1 MRGGPELKT
10 VAYYRSSIDSQ
21 ENSIGMQQNSVLTC
35 SIDMA
40 LIIDEEYIDEA
51 VSARKVSLKKR
62 PALQKLLQ
70 DINNN
75 DVGTLFLFKRD
86 RLARNVMEY
95 YEIYQILRNKKIN
108 VILTAPNEPPV
119 YYTPIGEYLELIMA
133 GMAQREGEQIIERLK
148 QTLKSNFQSG
158 KNPGRL
164 PYGFKWNKE
173 TKEIELVDEQVQ
185 IVKRIYQELVS
196 GKYESLKELCNVLG
210 LKENGKSWTSADIRK
225 IALNPTYIGLRTMNI
240 FGEDVTSKYER
251 LSIIDKNT
259 WEKACSIVTVLSP
272 KKIHQ
277 DYVFEQ
283 VLFPLQDLLIC
294 SKCNESLQKIKA
306 RRKENLKYKCLNHS
320 SVYVFKSTI
329 EPLVFERCKEYFHS
343 LLTSHFQELFNR
355 YEQNAK
361 KQVKQKIQ
369 TIEEKIQLMNEKLIT
384 KVDTWY
390 HETDAPYKEQK
401 EIEIMALYDELAKYK
416 KQKEQVIQE
425 LSDVKQLCEK
435 VSNYQSSMSLSYD
448 EIKENR
454 KLGSFFRDLIQQV
467 KTDGKE
473 CEIVFKHPFLRT
485 QEVLTS

>member
-1 MRGGPELKT
+1 
-10 VAYYRSSIDSQ
+10 
-21 ENSIGMQQNSVLTC
+21 MQQNSVLTR
-35 SIDMA
+35 SIDMT

-51 VSARKVSLKKR
+51 VSARKVGLKKR
-62 PALQKLLQ
+62 PALQKLLR

-164 PYGFKWNKE
+164 PYGYKWNKE

-196 GKYESLKELCNVLG
+196 GKYESLKELCSLLS
-210 LKENGKSWTSADIRK
+210 LKENGKPWTPSDIRK
-225 IALNPTYIGLRTMNI
+225 VVLNPTYIGLRTMNI
-240 FGEDVTSKYER
+240 FGEDVTSKYEK
-251 LSIIDKNT
+251 LSIVDKYI
-259 WEKACSIVTVLSP
+259 WEKAYSIVTVLSP
-272 KKIHQ
+272 PKTNQ

-283 VLFPLQDLLIC
+283 LLFPLQDLLIC
-294 SKCNESLQKIKA
+294 SKCQEPLQKVRA
-306 RRKENLKYKCLNHS
+306 RKKENLKYKCLHHS
-320 SVYVFKSTI
+320 SVYVMKDVM
-329 EPLVFERCKEYFHS
+329 ELLVFERCKEYFHS
-343 LLTSHFQELFNR
+343 LLTSHFHELFDR
-355 YEQNAK
+355 YEQNTK
-361 KQVKQKIQ
+361 KQINKKIQ
-369 TIEEKIQLMNEKLIT
+369 AAEDKIQLMNEKLIT
-384 KVDTWY
+384 KIDTWY
-390 HETDAPYKEQK
+390 HETDVPYKEQK
-401 EIEIMALYDELAKYK
+401 EIEIMALYDKLAKYK

-425 LSDVKQLCEK
+425 LSDVKQLREK
-435 VSNYQSSMSLSYD
+435 ISNYQSSMSLSYD

-454 KLGSFFRDLIQQV
+454 QLGSFFQDLIQQV
-467 KTDGKE
+467 KTDGKN

>member
-1 MRGGPELKT
+1 MKT

-21 ENSIGMQQNSVLTC
+21 ENSIEMQQNSVLTR

-51 VSARKVSLKKR
+51 VSARKVGLKKR
-62 PALQKLLQ
+62 PALQKLLR

-75 DVGTLFLFKRD
+75 DVGTVFLFKRD

-164 PYGFKWNKE
+164 PYGYKWNKE

-185 IVKRIYQELVS
+185 IVKRIYQELAS
-196 GKYESLKELCNVLG
+196 ETYESLKELCSVLG
-210 LKENGKSWTSADIRK
+210 LKENGKPWTPTDIRK

-240 FGEDVTSKYER
+240 FGEDVTSKYEK
-251 LSIIDKNT
+251 LSIIDKDI
-259 WEKACSIVTVLSP
+259 WEKAYSIVTVLSP
-272 KKIHQ
+272 PKTNQ

-283 VLFPLQDLLIC
+283 LLFPLQDLLIC
-294 SKCNESLQKIKA
+294 SKCQEPLQKVRA
-306 RRKENLKYKCLNHS
+306 RKKENLKYKCFHHS
-320 SVYVFKSTI
+320 SVYVMKDVM
-329 EPLVFERCKEYFHS
+329 ELLVFERCKEYFHS
-343 LLTSHFQELFNR
+343 LLTSHFHELFDR
-355 YEQNAK
+355 YEQNTK
-361 KQVKQKIQ
+361 KQINKKIQ
-369 TIEEKIQLMNEKLIT
+369 AAEDKIQFINEKLIT

-390 HETDAPYKEQK
+390 REIDAPYKEQK
-401 EIEIMALYDELAKYK
+401 EIEIIALYDGLAKYK
-416 KQKEQVIQE
+416 KQKEQVMQE
-425 LSDVKQLCEK
+425 LSDVKQLRDK
-435 VSNYQSSMSLSYD
+435 VSKYQSSMLLPYD
-448 EIKENR
+448 NIKEQLQLNA
-454 KLGSFFRDLIQQV
+454 FFQDLIQQV
-467 KTDGKE
+467 KTDGKT
-473 CEIVFKHPFLRT
+473 CEIVFKHPFLRI

>member
-1 MRGGPELKT
+1 MRGGCELKN
-10 VAYYRSSIDSQ
+10 VAYYRSSIDLQ
-21 ENSIGMQQNSVLTC
+21 ENSIEMQQNSVLTR

-51 VSARKVSLKKR
+51 ISARKVGLKKR

-70 DINNN
+70 DIKNNN
-75 DVGTLFLFKRD
+75 VGTLFLFKRD

-95 YEIYQILRNKKIN
+95 YEIYQILRNKNIN
-108 VILTAPNEPPV
+108 VVLTAPNEPPM

-148 QTLKSNFQSG
+148 QTLKTNFQSG

-164 PYGFKWNKE
+164 PYGYKWNKE
-173 TKEIELVDEQVQ
+173 TKEIELINEQIQ
-185 IVKRIYQELVS
+185 IVKMIFQELVAE
-196 GKYESLKELCNVLG
+196 KYESLKELCSVLG
-210 LKENGKSWTSADIRK
+210 LKENGKPWTSSDIRK
-225 IALNPTYIGLRTMNI
+225 IVFNPTYVGLRTMNI
-240 FGEDVTSKYER
+240 FGEDVISKYEK
-251 LSIIDKNT
+251 LSIIEKDI
-259 WEKACSIVTVLSP
+259 WEKACSIVTILSP
-272 KKIHQ
+272 SKTHQ

-294 SKCNESLQKIKA
+294 SKCNESLQKVKA
-306 RRKENLKYKCLNHS
+306 RKKENLKYKCLNHS
-320 SVYVFKSTI
+320 SVYVLKSTI
-329 EPLVFERCKEYFHS
+329 EPLVFERCKEYFDS
-343 LLTSHFQELFNR
+343 LLPAHCHELFNR

-425 LSDVKQLCEK
+425 SNDVKQLRKK

-448 EIKENR
+448 KIEKNR
-454 KLGSFFRDLIQQV
+454 QLGSFFQDLIQQV
-467 KTDGKE
+467 KTDGKN

-485 QEVLTS
+485 QEVLTP

>member
-1 MRGGPELKT
+1 MKT

-21 ENSIGMQQNSVLTC
+21 ENSIEMQQNSVLTR
-35 SIDMA
+35 SIDMT

-51 VSARKVSLKKR
+51 VSARKVGLKKR
-62 PALQKLLQ
+62 PALQKLLR

-164 PYGFKWNKE
+164 PYGYKWNKE

-196 GKYESLKELCNVLG
+196 GKYESLKELCSLLS
-210 LKENGKSWTSADIRK
+210 LKENGKPWAPSDIRK
-225 IALNPTYIGLRTMNI
+225 VVLNPTYIGLRTMNI
-240 FGEDVTSKYER
+240 FGEDVTSKYEK
-251 LSIIDKNT
+251 LSIVDKDI
-259 WEKACSIVTVLSP
+259 WEKAYSIVTVLSP
-272 KKIHQ
+272 PKTNQ

-283 VLFPLQDLLIC
+283 LLFPLQDLLIC
-294 SKCNESLQKIKA
+294 SKCQEPLQKVRA
-306 RRKENLKYKCLNHS
+306 RKKENLKYKCLHHS
-320 SVYVFKSTI
+320 SVYVMKDVM
-329 EPLVFERCKEYFHS
+329 ELLVFERCKEYFHS
-343 LLTSHFQELFNR
+343 LLTSHFHELFDR
-355 YEQNAK
+355 YEQNTK
-361 KQVKQKIQ
+361 KQINKKIQ
-369 TIEEKIQLMNEKLIT
+369 AAEDKIQLMNEKLIT
-384 KVDTWY
+384 KIDTWY
-390 HETDAPYKEQK
+390 HETDVPYKEQK
-401 EIEIMALYDELAKYK
+401 EIEIMALYDKLAKYK

-425 LSDVKQLCEK
+425 LSDVKQLREK
-435 VSNYQSSMSLSYD
+435 ISNYQSSMSLSYD

-454 KLGSFFRDLIQQV
+454 QLGSFFQDLIQQV
-467 KTDGKE
+467 KTDGKN

>member
-1 MRGGPELKT
+1 MKT

-21 ENSIGMQQNSVLTC
+21 ENSIEMQQNSVLTR

-62 PALQKLLQ
+62 PALQKLLK

-75 DVGTLFLFKRD
+75 DVGTVFLFKRD

-95 YEIYQILRNKKIN
+95 YEIYQIIRDKKIN
-108 VILTAPNEPPV
+108 VILTAPNEPPM

-164 PYGFKWNKE
+164 PYGYKWNKE

-185 IVKRIYQELVS
+185 IVKRIYQELVLE
-196 GKYESLKELCNVLG
+196 KYESLKELCSVLG
-210 LKENGKSWTSADIRK
+210 LKENGKPWFPVDIRK
-225 IALNPTYIGLRTMNI
+225 IVLNPTYIGLRTMNI
-240 FGEDVTSKYER
+240 FGEDVTSKYEK
-251 LSIIDKNT
+251 LSIIDKDI
-259 WEKACSIVTVLSP
+259 WEKAYSIVTILSP
-272 KKIHQ
+272 PRTNQ

-283 VLFPLQDLLIC
+283 LLFPLQELLIC
-294 SKCNESLQKIKA
+294 SKCNESLQKVKA
-306 RRKENLKYKCLNHS
+306 RKKENLKYKCLHHS
-320 SVYVFKSTI
+320 SVYVMKDVI
-329 EPLVFERCKEYFHS
+329 ESIVFERCKEYFHS
-343 LLTSHFQELFNR
+343 LLTSHFHKLFDR
-355 YEQNAK
+355 YEQNIQ
-361 KQVKQKIQ
+361 KQIKQKIQ
-369 TIEEKIQLMNEKLIT
+369 TVEEKLQFINGKLIA

-390 HETDAPYKEQK
+390 RENDTSYKEQK
-401 EIEIMALYDELAKYK
+401 EVEIMTLYDELAKYK
-416 KQKEQVIQE
+416 KQKEKVMQE
-425 LSDVKQLCEK
+425 LSDVKQLREK
-435 VSNYQSSMSLSYD
+435 VSIYQSSMSLSYD

-454 KLGSFFRDLIQQV
+454 QLGSFFRDLIQQV

>member
-1 MRGGPELKT
+1 MKT

-21 ENSIGMQQNSVLTC
+21 ENSIEMQQNSVLTR

-51 VSARKVSLKKR
+51 VSARKVGLKKR
-62 PALQKLLQ
+62 PALQKLLR

-75 DVGTLFLFKRD
+75 DVGTVFLFKRD

-95 YEIYQILRNKKIN
+95 YEIYQILRSKKIN

-164 PYGFKWNKE
+164 PYGYKWNKE

-185 IVKRIYQELVS
+185 IVKRIYQELAS
-196 GKYESLKELCNVLG
+196 ETYESLKELCSVLG
-210 LKENGKSWTSADIRK
+210 LKENGKPWTPTDIRK

-240 FGEDVTSKYER
+240 FGEDVTSKYEK
-251 LSIIDKNT
+251 LSIIDKDI
-259 WEKACSIVTVLSP
+259 WEKAYSIVTVLSP
-272 KKIHQ
+272 PKTNQ

-283 VLFPLQDLLIC
+283 LLFPLQDLLIC
-294 SKCNESLQKIKA
+294 SKCQEPLQKVRA
-306 RRKENLKYKCLNHS
+306 RKKENLKYKCLHHS
-320 SVYVFKSTI
+320 SIYVMKDVM
-329 EPLVFERCKEYFHS
+329 ELLVFERCKEYFHS
-343 LLTSHFQELFNR
+343 LLTSHFHELFDR
-355 YEQNAK
+355 YEQNTK
-361 KQVKQKIQ
+361 KQINKKIQ
-369 TIEEKIQLMNEKLIT
+369 AAEDKIQFINEKLIT

-390 HETDAPYKEQK
+390 REIDAPYKEQK
-401 EIEIMALYDELAKYK
+401 EIEIIALYDELAKYK
-416 KQKEQVIQE
+416 KQKEQVMQE
-425 LSDVKQLCEK
+425 LSDVKQLRDK
-435 VSNYQSSMSLSYD
+435 VSKYQSSMLLPYD
-448 EIKENR
+448 NIKEQLQLNA
-454 KLGSFFRDLIQQV
+454 FFQDLIQQV
-467 KTDGKE
+467 KTDGKT
-473 CEIVFKHPFLRT
+473 CEIVFKHPFLRI

>member
-1 MRGGPELKT
+1 MKT

-21 ENSIGMQQNSVLTC
+21 ENSIEMQQNSVLTR

-51 VSARKVSLKKR
+51 VSARKVGLKKR
-62 PALQKLLQ
+62 PALQKLLR

-75 DVGTLFLFKRD
+75 DVGTVFLFKRD

-164 PYGFKWNKE
+164 PYGYKWNKE

-196 GKYESLKELCNVLG
+196 EKYESLKELCSLLS
-210 LKENGKSWTSADIRK
+210 LKENGKPWTPSDIRK
-225 IALNPTYIGLRTMNI
+225 VVLNPTYIGLRTMNI
-240 FGEDVTSKYER
+240 FGEDVTSKYEK
-251 LSIIDKNT
+251 LSIVDKDI
-259 WEKACSIVTVLSP
+259 WEKAYSIVTVLSP
-272 KKIHQ
+272 PKTNQ

-283 VLFPLQDLLIC
+283 LLFPLQDLLIC
-294 SKCNESLQKIKA
+294 SKCQEPLQKVRA
-306 RRKENLKYKCLNHS
+306 RKKENLKYKCLHHS
-320 SVYVFKSTI
+320 SVYVMKDVM
-329 EPLVFERCKEYFHS
+329 ELLVFERCKEYFHS
-343 LLTSHFQELFNR
+343 LLTSHFHELFDR
-355 YEQNAK
+355 YEQNTK
-361 KQVKQKIQ
+361 KQINKKIQ
-369 TIEEKIQLMNEKLIT
+369 AAEDKIQLMNEKLIT
-384 KVDTWY
+384 KIDTWY
-390 HETDAPYKEQK
+390 HETDVPYKEQK

-416 KQKEQVIQE
+416 KQKEKVIQE
-425 LSDVKQLCEK
+425 LSDVKQLREK
-435 VSNYQSSMSLSYD
+435 ISNYQSSMSLSYD

-454 KLGSFFRDLIQQV
+454 QLGSFFQDLIQQV
-467 KTDGKE
+467 KTDGKN

>member
-1 MRGGPELKT
+1 MKT

-21 ENSIGMQQNSVLTC
+21 ENSIEMQQNSVLTR
-35 SIDMA
+35 SIDMT

-51 VSARKVSLKKR
+51 VSARKVGLKKR
-62 PALQKLLQ
+62 PALQKLLR

-95 YEIYQILRNKKIN
+95 YKIYQILRNKKIN

-164 PYGFKWNKE
+164 PYGYKWNKE

-196 GKYESLKELCNVLG
+196 GKYESLKELCSLLS
-210 LKENGKSWTSADIRK
+210 LKENGKPWTPSDIRK
-225 IALNPTYIGLRTMNI
+225 VVLNPTYIGLRTMNI
-240 FGEDVTSKYER
+240 FGEDVTSKYEK
-251 LSIIDKNT
+251 LSIVDKDI
-259 WEKACSIVTVLSP
+259 WEKAYSIVTVLSP
-272 KKIHQ
+272 PKTNQ

-283 VLFPLQDLLIC
+283 LLFPLQDLLIC
-294 SKCNESLQKIKA
+294 SKCQEPLQKVRA
-306 RRKENLKYKCLNHS
+306 RKKENLKYKCLHHS
-320 SVYVFKSTI
+320 SVYVMKDVM
-329 EPLVFERCKEYFHS
+329 ELLVFERCKEYFHS
-343 LLTSHFQELFNR
+343 LLTSHFHELFDR
-355 YEQNAK
+355 YEQNTK
-361 KQVKQKIQ
+361 KQINKKIQ
-369 TIEEKIQLMNEKLIT
+369 AAEDKIQLMNEKLIT
-384 KVDTWY
+384 KIDTWY
-390 HETDAPYKEQK
+390 HETDVPYKEQK
-401 EIEIMALYDELAKYK
+401 EIEIMALYDKLAKYK

-425 LSDVKQLCEK
+425 LSDVKQLREK
-435 VSNYQSSMSLSYD
+435 ISNYQSSMSLSYD

-454 KLGSFFRDLIQQV
+454 QLGSFFQDLIQQV
-467 KTDGKE
+467 KTDGKN

>member
-1 MRGGPELKT
+1 
-10 VAYYRSSIDSQ
+10 
-21 ENSIGMQQNSVLTC
+21 MQQNSVLTR
-35 SIDMA
+35 SIDMT

-51 VSARKVSLKKR
+51 VSARKVGLKKR
-62 PALQKLLQ
+62 PALQKLLR

-164 PYGFKWNKE
+164 PYGYKWNKE

-196 GKYESLKELCNVLG
+196 EKYESLKELCSLLS
-210 LKENGKSWTSADIRK
+210 LKENGKPWTPSDIRK
-225 IALNPTYIGLRTMNI
+225 VVLNPTYIGLRTMNI
-240 FGEDVTSKYER
+240 FGEDVTSKYEK
-251 LSIIDKNT
+251 LSIVDKDI
-259 WEKACSIVTVLSP
+259 WEKAYSIVTVLSP
-272 KKIHQ
+272 PKTNQ

-283 VLFPLQDLLIC
+283 LLFPLQDLLIC
-294 SKCNESLQKIKA
+294 SKCQEPLQKVRA
-306 RRKENLKYKCLNHS
+306 RKKENLKYKCLHHS
-320 SVYVFKSTI
+320 SVYVMKDVM
-329 EPLVFERCKEYFHS
+329 ELLVFERCKEYFHS
-343 LLTSHFQELFNR
+343 LLTSHFHELFDR
-355 YEQNAK
+355 YEQNTK
-361 KQVKQKIQ
+361 KQINKKIQ
-369 TIEEKIQLMNEKLIT
+369 AAEDKIQLMNEKLIT
-384 KVDTWY
+384 KIDTWY
-390 HETDAPYKEQK
+390 HETDVPYKEQK

-425 LSDVKQLCEK
+425 LSDVKQLREK
-435 VSNYQSSMSLSYD
+435 ISNYQSSMSLSYD

-454 KLGSFFRDLIQQV
+454 QLGSFFQDLIQQV
-467 KTDGKE
+467 KTDGKN

>member
-21 ENSIGMQQNSVLTC
+21 ENSIEMQQNSVLTC

-75 DVGTLFLFKRD
+75 DVETLFLFKRD

-148 QTLKSNFQSG
+148 QTLKANFQSG

-164 PYGFKWNKE
+164 PYGYKWNKE

-185 IVKRIYQELVS
+185 IVKRIYRELVS
-196 GKYESLKELCNVLG
+196 DKYESLKELCSVLG
-210 LKENGKSWTSADIRK
+210 LKNGKSWTPADIRK
-225 IALNPTYIGLRTMNI
+225 IVLNPTYIGLRTMNI
-240 FGEDVTSKYER
+240 FGEDVTSKYEK
-251 LSIIDKNT
+251 LSIIDKDI
-259 WEKACSIVTVLSP
+259 WEKAYSIVTILSP
-272 KKIHQ
+272 PRTNQ
-277 DYVFEQ
+277 GYVFEQ
-283 VLFPLQDLLIC
+283 LLFPLQELLIC
-294 SKCNESLQKIKA
+294 SKCNESLQKVKA
-306 RRKENLKYKCLNHS
+306 RKKENLKYKCLNHS
-320 SVYVFKSTI
+320 SVYVMKEVI
-329 EPLVFERCKEYFHS
+329 ESLVFERCKEYFHS
-343 LLTSHFQELFNR
+343 LLNSHFQELFDR
-355 YEQNAK
+355 YEQNTK
-361 KQVKQKIQ
+361 KQINKKIQ
-369 TIEEKIQLMNEKLIT
+369 TAEEKIHLINEKLIT

-425 LSDVKQLCEK
+425 LSNVKQLREK
-435 VSNYQSSMSLSYD
+435 ISNYQSSMSLSYD
-448 EIKENR
+448 EVKENR
-454 KLGSFFRDLIQQV
+454 QLGSFFQDLIQQV
-467 KTDGKE
+467 KTDGKN

>member
-1 MRGGPELKT
+1 
-10 VAYYRSSIDSQ
+10 
-21 ENSIGMQQNSVLTC
+21 MQQNSVLTR
-35 SIDMA
+35 SIDMT

-51 VSARKVSLKKR
+51 VSARKVGLKKR
-62 PALQKLLQ
+62 PALQKLLR

-164 PYGFKWNKE
+164 PYGYKWNKE

-196 GKYESLKELCNVLG
+196 EKHESLKELCSLLS
-210 LKENGKSWTSADIRK
+210 LKENGKPWTPSDIRK
-225 IALNPTYIGLRTMNI
+225 VVLNPTYIGLRTMNI
-240 FGEDVTSKYER
+240 FGEDVTSKYEK
-251 LSIIDKNT
+251 LSIVDKDI
-259 WEKACSIVTVLSP
+259 WEKAYSIVTVLSP
-272 KKIHQ
+272 PKTNQ

-283 VLFPLQDLLIC
+283 LLFPLQDLLIC
-294 SKCNESLQKIKA
+294 SECQEPLQKVRA
-306 RRKENLKYKCLNHS
+306 RKKENLKYKCLHHS
-320 SVYVFKSTI
+320 SVYVMKDVM
-329 EPLVFERCKEYFHS
+329 ELLVFERCKEYFHS
-343 LLTSHFQELFNR
+343 LLTSHFHELFDR
-355 YEQNAK
+355 YEQNTK
-361 KQVKQKIQ
+361 KQINKKIQ
-369 TIEEKIQLMNEKLIT
+369 AAEDKIQLMNEKLIT
-384 KVDTWY
+384 KIDTWY
-390 HETDAPYKEQK
+390 HETDVPYKEQK
-401 EIEIMALYDELAKYK
+401 EIEIMALYDKLAKYK

-425 LSDVKQLCEK
+425 LSDVKQLREK
-435 VSNYQSSMSLSYD
+435 ISNYQSSMSLSYD

-454 KLGSFFRDLIQQV
+454 QLGSFFQDLIQQV
-467 KTDGKE
+467 KTDGKN

>member
-1 MRGGPELKT
+1 MKA

-21 ENSIGMQQNSVLTC
+21 ENSIEMQQNSVLTR

-51 VSARKVSLKKR
+51 VSARKVGLKRR
-62 PALQKLLQ
+62 PALQKLLR

-75 DVGTLFLFKRD
+75 DVGTVFLFKRD

-164 PYGFKWNKE
+164 PYGYKWNKE
-173 TKEIELVDEQVQ
+173 RKEIELVDEQVQ
-185 IVKRIYQELVS
+185 VVKRIYQELVLE
-196 GKYESLKELCNVLG
+196 KYESLKELCSVLG
-210 LKENGKSWTSADIRK
+210 SKENGKPWTPADIRK
-225 IALNPTYIGLRTMNI
+225 IVLNPTYIGLRTMNI
-240 FGEDVTSKYER
+240 FGEDVTRKYEK
-251 LSIIDKNT
+251 LSIIDKDI
-259 WEKACSIVTVLSP
+259 WEKAYSIVTILSP
-272 KKIHQ
+272 RRTNQ

-283 VLFPLQDLLIC
+283 LLFPLQELLIC
-294 SKCNESLQKIKA
+294 SKCNESLQKVKA
-306 RRKENLKYKCLNHS
+306 RKKANLKYKCLHHS
-320 SVYVFKSTI
+320 SVYVMKDVI
-329 EPLVFERCKEYFHS
+329 ESLVFERCKEYFHS
-343 LLTSHFQELFNR
+343 LLTSHFHKLFDR
-355 YEQNAK
+355 YEQNIQ
-361 KQVKQKIQ
+361 KQIKQKIQ
-369 TIEEKIQLMNEKLIT
+369 TIEGKIQFINEKLIA

-390 HETDAPYKEQK
+390 RETDTLYREQK

-416 KQKEQVIQE
+416 KQKEQVMQE
-425 LSDVKQLCEK
+425 LSDVKQLREK
-435 VSNYQSSMSLSYD
+435 VSNYQSSMSLSYA

-454 KLGSFFRDLIQQV
+454 QLGSFFRDLIQQV

>member
-1 MRGGPELKT
+1 MKI

-21 ENSIGMQQNSVLTC
+21 ENSIEMQQNSVLTR

-62 PALQKLLQ
+62 PALQKLIQ

-119 YYTPIGEYLELIMA
+119 YYTPVGEYLELIMA

-164 PYGFKWNKE
+164 PYGYKWNKE

-185 IVKRIYQELVS
+185 MVQRIYQELVLE
-196 GKYESLKELCNVLG
+196 KYESLKELCSVLG
-210 LKENGKSWTSADIRK
+210 LKENGKPWSPVDIRK
-225 IALNPTYIGLRTMNI
+225 IVLNPTYIGLRTMNI
-240 FGEDVTSKYER
+240 FGEDIHSKYEK
-251 LSIIDKNT
+251 LSIIDKDI
-259 WEKACSIVTVLSP
+259 WEKAYSIVTILSP
-272 KKIHQ
+272 SRTNK

-283 VLFPLQDLLIC
+283 LLFPLQELLIC
-294 SKCNESLQKIKA
+294 SKCNESLKKVKA
-306 RRKENLKYKCLNHS
+306 RKKENLKYKCFQHS
-320 SVYVFKSTI
+320 SVYVMKDVI
-329 EPLVFERCKEYFHS
+329 EPLVFERCKEYFQS
-343 LLTSHFQELFNR
+343 LLTSHFHKLFDR
-355 YEQNAK
+355 YEQNIQ
-361 KQVKQKIQ
+361 KQIKQKIQ
-369 TIEEKIQLMNEKLIT
+369 RVEEKIQFINEKLIA

-390 HETDAPYKEQK
+390 RENDVSYKEQK
-401 EIEIMALYDELAKYK
+401 EIEIMTLYDELAKYK
-416 KQKEQVIQE
+416 KQKEKVMQE
-425 LSDVKQLCEK
+425 LNDVKQLREK
-435 VSNYQSSMSLSYD
+435 VSMYQSSMSLSYD
-448 EIKENR
+448 EIKDNR
-454 KLGSFFRDLIQQV
+454 QLGSFFRDLIQQV